1 MLLNFDQ
8 VPRERFYNFVFRQ
21 FSTVKILA
29 IATVISDQFFVLE
42 SDFWF

>member
-29 IATVISDQFFVLE
+29 TVISDQFFVLE
-42 SDFWF
+42 SDFWL